1 MITKGERK
9 MRKLT
14 VAAIIAV
21 IAAGVFTGC
30 GNAAGVQGGGTGN
43 SPAGQTSGQTSGQA
57 SGQASGQTE
66 NTGNSA
72 AQGTQN
78 NGGQDIGE
86 DAALQAA
93 LKAAGVSEADA
104 SRVLISMD
112 RDDGMTLYEVR
123 FDAGGTEYD
132 YEIQASDGQ
141 VVSSDL
147 EKIRDDGRGG
157 NASTAVSRE
166 QAMETALAKVPGA
179 AEKDIRIELD
189 YDDGRYRYEG
199 DIIYDRV
206 EYDFEIDAD
215 SGEIVEWSEERN

>member
-1 MITKGERK
+1 MRQACRAAEPVTARQGRHQDRRRDRRK
-9 MRKLT
+9 IPVTARLR
-14 VAAIIAV
+14 
-21 IAAGVFTGC
+21 G
-30 GNAAGVQGGGTGN
+30 
-43 SPAGQTSGQTSGQA
+43 
-57 SGQASGQTE
+57 
-66 NTGNSA
+66 
-72 AQGTQN
+72 
-78 NGGQDIGE
+78 
-86 DAALQAA
+86 QAA